1 MIKCNNCGNEIKKEY
16 KFCPFCGLRLSLKIK
31 CSYCNSENDRGA
43 KYCHECGNELPH
55 TKPPPKTESK
65 AGNVNINIDI
75 PIPDKGITIEFNR
88 SSSATFEF
96 AVNAARKFESY
107 TEIGEGKK
115 AKYRVTVNEDE
126 LEDLDELL
134 ESLKGW
140 RNRHVYLN
148 GEKVPWD
155 SILQHTWCYARR
167 KASYKPELF
176 CFGYEQEYSFNLWGC
191 MHTSLSFNEHSKL
204 FQCGKWLNSKGDWE
218 FDKNRIKF
226 ELNKEL
232 HQYRFCPAINFPLII
247 EILDVF
253 PKKVNPKKDD
263 NWKFVESYS
272 AVDGLKIV
280 TNNK

>member
-1 MIKCNNCGNEIKKEY
+1 
-16 KFCPFCGLRLSLKIK
+16 
-31 CSYCNSENDRGA
+31 
-43 KYCHECGNELPH
+43 
-55 TKPPPKTESK
+55 
-65 AGNVNINIDI
+65 
-75 PIPDKGITIEFNR
+75 
-88 SSSATFEF
+88 
-96 AVNAARKFESY
+96 
-107 TEIGEGKK
+107 
-115 AKYRVTVNEDE
+115 
-126 LEDLDELL
+126 
-134 ESLKGW
+134 LKGW

-280 TNNK
+280 TNNYGYRQEKYMTGVVPVNMKKFITELGKRMKHKIPEGL